1 MGIKSFKPVTPSLRN
16 TTVLTNEELTKF
28 EPERKLLKTVK
39 DTVFIKLFSVLQ
51 TAVLVFLTEMFCW
64 VHLQRISG
72 KPIIHQY
79 TIFS

>member
-39 DTVFIKLFSVLQ
+39 KTAGRNNSGNITVR
-51 TAVLVFLTEMFCW
+51 
-64 VHLQRISG
+64 HHGGGNRRI
-72 KPIIHQY
+72 
-79 TIFS
+79 